1 MRRRD
6 DYNLTEFD
14 AICLENGQ
22 FPEELSWPSCTNG
35 EDNNI
40 NLRHGSNDNNNDD
53 NNEDNNI
60 NLRRHGSNDK
70 GTLFSETQCVEP
82 MDLEQSDNIETL
94 WTEGET
100 INYKTIIK

>member
-14 AICLENGQ
+14 AICLEDGK
-22 FPEELSWPSCTNG
+22 FPEESSWPSCTNG

-40 NLRHGSNDNNNDD
+40 NLRHGSND
-53 NNEDNNI
+53 
-60 NLRRHGSNDK
+60 K

-82 MDLEQSDNIETL
+82 TDLEQSDEIETL

>member
-6 DYNLTEFD
+6 DYNLTKFD

-22 FPEELSWPSCTNG
+22 FPEESSWPSCTNG
-35 EDNNI
+35 
-40 NLRHGSNDNNNDD
+40 
-53 NNEDNNI
+53 EDNNI